1 MDFKGI
7 FQVLIDN
14 YGIYGL
20 IIAICLVGICVAI
33 PVMLNKHSKK
43 MSDNFSTLGINLSN
57 ALQKQNDGL
66 INKLTET
73 QDKLLESQLNLVN
86 TLLNQKAENHKEDL
100 KTRDK
105 VSIPIQNKINH
116 LKDLYRAS
124 RVGIFEFHNSLTNL
138 NGLPFKWYDLIYESI
153 KKGIH
158 AMSAETRNMPYN
170 ILSPITMHIQDG
182 EIKVFNTKD
191 IDNFYDQSSVLYD
204 YCTDKMHI
212 NDLICSPILNQEN
225 QLVGMLTLEYAYDD
239 KLNFE
244 DLDLSDI
251 ETETKIISALLELN
265 RKEKEKEK
273 EKTKEE

>member
-1 MDFKGI
+1 MDFKGV

-20 IIAICLVGICVAI
+20 VIAICLVGICVAI

-43 MSDNFSTLGINLSN
+43 MSDDMNKLGINLST

-73 QDKLLESQLNLVN
+73 QDKLLESQLELVS
-86 TLLNQKAENHKEDL
+86 TLLKQRAEEHKEDL
-100 KTRDK
+100 DTRDK

-124 RVGIFEFHNSLTNL
+124 RVGVFEFHNSLVNL

-153 KKGIH
+153 AKGVH
-158 AMSAETRNMPYN
+158 AMTMETKNMPYN
-170 ILSPITMHIQDG
+170 ILSPITTCIQDG
-182 EIKVFNTKD
+182 SIKIFDRFD
-191 IDNFYDQSSVLYD
+191 IENFYNQSSVLYD
-204 YCTDKMHI
+204 FAIDKMQI

-225 QLVGMLTLEYAYDD
+225 QLVGMITLEYAFDN
-239 KLNFE
+239 KLNNKN
-244 DLDLSDI
+244 LDLSDI
-251 ETETKIISALLELN
+251 ESETKVIAALLELN
-265 RKEKEKEK
+265 KNRS
-273 EKTKEE
+273 KEE